1 MCIKLYC
8 MYNQVREINLV
19 KEGDEMVYGVKLND
33 CHMMKAWKK
42 LLEVSQYYQRRETVN
57 KFNKLVTRIIIIW
70 SH

>member
-1 MCIKLYC
+1 

>member
-42 LLEVSQYYQRRETVN
+42 LLEESQYYQRRETVN